1 MNQSATVSYAERW
14 SGKKGGVVRPLEE
27 EEARRRHDRGE
38 LYVAVL
44 GNSQRPRAYLEVRFE
59 AGLVGVH
66 FLDGELRNHLTYLFT
81 RSPGSEGGLFL
92 EALSRRAYDDSGELT
107 HDEYYIFKAPDQVHV
122 EKRDHLTQQAE
133 TYELKTDL
141 AENHEPVPA
150 FGDYVSI
157 ARVER

>member
-59 AGLVGVH
+59 AGFAGVH
-66 FLDGELRNHLTYLFT
+66 FLDGELRNHLTYCSPVHRAVREACSWKRSADVPTTIQVSLRTMSTTSLKSPT
-81 RSPGSEGGLFL
+81 RC
-92 EALSRRAYDDSGELT
+92 T
-107 HDEYYIFKAPDQVHV
+107 
-122 EKRDHLTQQAE
+122 
-133 TYELKTDL
+133 
-141 AENHEPVPA
+141 
-150 FGDYVSI
+150 
-157 ARVER
+157 